1 MKRFF
6 SLVTTVVLSALI
18 LLGTPIAIHSTAE
31 TSSSSSNSTSSTKS
45 NPDDKPECPTPSVD
59 AVTPQDETLHD
70 IQNKMFRYF
79 SASVRIICKSSS
91 YPMTLQM

>member
-31 TSSSSSNSTSSTKS
+31 TGSSSSNSTSSTKS
-45 NPDDKPECPTPSVD
+45 NPDDKPECPTPSAD
-59 AVTPQDETLHD
+59 AATPQDD
-70 IQNKMFRYF
+70 I
-79 SASVRIICKSSS
+79 
-91 YPMTLQM
+91 T